1 MHSAIDVSSVHCP
14 GFSRK
19 GPPPTM
25 SVIGSKVPAHLNSFV
40 VPTASATARPMRV
53 PRARERKV
61 VMTPVLHTG
70 CRCESTP
77 AAPHLPEAGGTRES
91 APASSLLETRRQETD
106 VPNSKPS
113 R

>member
-40 VPTASATARPMRV
+40 VPTASPTAKPMRA
-53 PRARERKV
+53 PRARERKS
-61 VMTPVLHTG
+61 VMPLVWHRGLVMG
-70 CRCESTP
+70 PGLRFVNPRGQGNAWVSP
-77 AAPHLPEAGGTRES
+77 GLVPAGGE
-91 APASSLLETRRQETD
+91 ASGD
-106 VPNSKPS
+106 
-113 R
+113 